1 MVSNRKPHFYIRA
14 IDFTIFSKHTN
25 FIHKIV
31 ENEQKNRHSEK
42 YILALNNATTRKN
55 KRQPFFAF
63 MI

>member
-25 FIHKIV
+25 FIHINV
-31 ENEQKNRHSEK
+31 ENAQKNRRSEK
-42 YILALNNATTRKN
+42 YILALNNAITRKI